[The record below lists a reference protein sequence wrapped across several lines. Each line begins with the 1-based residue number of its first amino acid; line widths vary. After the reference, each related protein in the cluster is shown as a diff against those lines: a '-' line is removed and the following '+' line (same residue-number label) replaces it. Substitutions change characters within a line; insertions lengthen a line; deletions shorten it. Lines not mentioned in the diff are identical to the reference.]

1 MGVES
6 SGTPSNDGARRRPD
20 ARPPEDNAV
29 LFRRFAVIVLIVSMA
44 CASIPAPASALNTPT
59 EIQIGKEYDKQ
70 ITDQSVIVTDP
81 LLNQWVNEIANKL
94 WAQTARKDVP
104 YSIKIIDEADINAFS
119 TLGGYIYVNAGTLDF
134 VQSDDELAGV
144 LGHET
149 GHIERRHAVTMNNK
163 ASILNVLFGV
173 ASMFIPL
180 VYQFG
185 SLAQAGLQARI
196 ARDDE
201 NEADKY
207 GLMLMARAGYDPDA
221 MHSFMAHLGAVE
233 EESHDVLSK
242 YLADHPGTPKRLA
255 NLNGDPELNPALRT
269 DDQRIAQGIHD
280 YDTARYNVA
289 AMKFTDVLKRRPED
303 STARFQLGQ
312 AELALGQVSKGE
324 QNLAAAAEQVSPQA
338 KALADVRIKALR
350 DAERRLD
357 LLHPDL
363 SPLRDQLATAQT
375 QQTQA
380 ATAIV
385 LRRQQ
390 GLDQLKSLKV
400 RIEDIV
406 YGMPD
411 FSRVQPRK
419 DSRLDT
425 LLHNVNL
432 MAKSL
437 NVAMGKASET
447 ISGVGSLERNK
458 EGGLLKENSDI
469 LTELGAPLKLDN
481 PPPQSLATFPAYPRM
496 LTSIGAA
503 DSDMVRGVD
512 AARASLAMLDIA
524 LGDLN
529 IFVNQLSHAK
539 LDNSGDIT
547 IGDYHGIEPLVTK
560 AVDSL
565 NKAAVGA
572 TQASQLYN
580 MARARQLETRIDM
593 LGLQESPDRYATFQH
608 ALDVRFHV
616 KGPDYDQLERE
627 DLTPGDVAAAVIVGA
642 DTNAAPQAVLAE
654 AKADGKTIIDLAN
667 ARGMYAQALEIFLG
681 LIYLDYTDDP
691 DKEARGD
698 LNKQAHGGV
707 T

>member
-1 MGVES
+1 M
-6 SGTPSNDGARRRPD
+6 
-20 ARPPEDNAV
+20 
-29 LFRRFAVIVLIVSMA
+29 LFRRLAVIVLIVSIA
-44 CASIPAPASALNTPT
+44 CASTPAPASALSTPT

-81 LLNQWVNEIANKL
+81 LLNQWVNDITNKL

-104 YSIKIIDEADINAFS
+104 YSIKIIDESDINAFS
-119 TLGGYIYVNAGTLDF
+119 TLGGYIYVNEGTLDF

-149 GHIERRHAVTMNNK
+149 GHIERRHAVTANNK
-163 ASILNVLFGV
+163 ASILNVIFGV
-173 ASMFIPL
+173 ASLFIPL
-180 VYQFG
+180 IYRFG
-185 SLAQAGLQARI
+185 QLAQAGLQARI
-196 ARDDE
+196 SRDDE

-207 GLMLMARAGYDPDA
+207 GLMLMSRAGYDPDA

-233 EESHDVLSK
+233 HDSHDLISK

-289 AMKFTDVLKRRPED
+289 AMKFSDVLKRRPED
-303 STARFQLGQ
+303 ATARFQLGQ
-312 AELALGQVSKGE
+312 SQLALGQVSKGE

-363 SPLRDQLATAQT
+363 SPLRDRLATAQAE
-375 QQTQA
+375 QAQA
-380 ATAIV
+380 ATAIG

-390 GLDQLKSLKV
+390 GLDQIKALKV
-400 RIEDIV
+400 RIEDIAF
-406 YGMPD
+406 GIPD

-425 LLHNVNL
+425 LLHNINL
-432 MAKSL
+432 MGKSL
-437 NVAMGKASET
+437 NVAMGKSSEA
-447 ISGVGSLERNK
+447 IADVGSLERNK
-458 EGGLLKENSDI
+458 EGGLLKDNADV
-469 LTELGAPLKLDN
+469 LTEMAAPLKLDS

-496 LTSIGAA
+496 LASIGASDA
-503 DSDMVRGVD
+503 DMVRGVD

-529 IFVNQLSHAK
+529 IFVTELSHAK
-539 LDNSGDIT
+539 LDNNGDVS
-547 IGDYHGIEPLVTK
+547 IGDYHRIEPLVAK

-580 MARARQLETRIDM
+580 MARARWLQTRIDL

-616 KGPDYDQLERE
+616 KGPDYDELAGQ
-627 DLTPGDVAAAVIVGA
+627 DLTPGEVAAAVIVGA

-654 AKADGKTIIDLAN
+654 AKADGKTIVDLAN

-681 LIYLDYTDDP
+681 LVYLDYTDDP
-691 DKEARGD
+691 DKEARD
-698 LNKQAHGGV
+698 LREVHSQ

>member
-1 MGVES
+1 
-6 SGTPSNDGARRRPD
+6 
-20 ARPPEDNAV
+20 V

-81 LLNQWVNEIANKL
+81 LLNQWVNDVANKL

-289 AMKFTDVLKRRPED
+289 AMKFTDILKRRAD
-303 STARFQLGQ
+303 DATARFQLGQ

>member
-1 MGVES
+1 M
-6 SGTPSNDGARRRPD
+6 TR
-20 ARPPEDNAV
+20 PEDTPL
-29 LFRRFAVIVLIVSMA
+29 LFRRFVVIALSMSMA
-44 CASIPAPASALNTPT
+44 SASIPAPASALSTPT

-81 LLNQWVNEIANKL
+81 LLNQWVNEISNKL

-104 YSIKIIDEADINAFS
+104 YSIKIIDESDINAFS
-119 TLGGYIYVNAGTLDF
+119 TLGGYIYINAGTLDF

-144 LGHET
+144 IGHET
-149 GHIERRHAVTMNNK
+149 GHIERRHAVTSNNK

-173 ASMFIPL
+173 ASLFIPL
-180 VYQFG
+180 VYRFG
-185 SLAQAGLQARI
+185 QLAQAGLQARI
-196 ARDDE
+196 SRDDE

-207 GLMLMARAGYDPDA
+207 GLMLMSRAGYDPDA
-221 MHSFMAHLGAVE
+221 MHTFMAHLGAVE
-233 EESHDVLSK
+233 QESHDVLSK

-269 DDQRIAQGIHD
+269 DDQRVAQGIHD
-280 YDTARYNVA
+280 FDTARYNIA
-289 AMKFTDVLKRRPED
+289 AMKFTDILKRRPDD

-312 AELALGQVSKGE
+312 AQLALGQVSKGE

-375 QQTQA
+375 EQTQA
-380 ATAIV
+380 ATAIA

-390 GLDQLKSLKV
+390 GLDQIKSLRA
-400 RIEDIV
+400 RIQEIV
-406 YGMPD
+406 YGIPD

-425 LLHNVNL
+425 LLHNINL
-432 MAKSL
+432 MGKSL
-437 NVAMGKASET
+437 DVATGKASET

-469 LTELGAPLKLDN
+469 LTELAAPLKLDN
-481 PPPQSLATFPAYPRM
+481 APPQSLATFPAYPKM
-496 LTSIGAA
+496 LVAVGAA
-503 DSDMVRGVD
+503 DADMVRGVD
-512 AARASLAMLDIA
+512 AARASLAMLDVG

-529 IFVNQLSHAK
+529 IFVNELRHVS
-539 LDNSGDIT
+539 LDGTGDVAMA
-547 IGDYHGIEPLVTK
+547 DYHRIEPMVTK

-608 ALDVRFHV
+608 ALDVRFHT
-616 KGPDYDQLERE
+616 KGLDYDQLARE

-654 AKADGKTIIDLAN
+654 AKADGKTIVDLAN
-667 ARGMYAQALEIFLG
+667 SRGMYAQALEIFLG
-681 LIYLDYTDDP
+681 LVYLDYTDDP
-691 DKEARGD
+691 DKEARGR
-698 LNKQAHGGV
+698 